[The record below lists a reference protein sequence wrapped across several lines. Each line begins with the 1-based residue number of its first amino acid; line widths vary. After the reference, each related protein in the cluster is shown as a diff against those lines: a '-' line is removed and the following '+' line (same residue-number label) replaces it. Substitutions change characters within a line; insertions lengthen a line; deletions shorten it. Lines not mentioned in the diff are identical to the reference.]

1 MRSNSDSKKQW
12 GAILSALVVLL
23 WLAGLVSVV
32 IFAAAEAAREGAMGA
47 GALLVLLYGTLG
59 SAAMVGILIA
69 LRQRLKEIEG
79 GEEDDA
85 AQY

>member
-1 MRSNSDSKKQW
+1 M
-12 GAILSALVVLL
+12 SALVVLL
-23 WLAGLVSVV
+23 WLAGLVTVV
-32 IFAAAEAAREGAMGA
+32 VFAAVEAAREGAIGA

-59 SAAMVGILIA
+59 GAAMVGILIA
-69 LRQRLKEIEG
+69 LRQRLREIGG